1 MTQATTTH
9 THQGYLTS
17 QIVCIRAGLEPN
29 TSYRLRLTAYNA
41 HGPSPRTVLVLT
53 TASKQPP
60 QPIVIKSGPT
70 MVTLSW
76 NVSTAF
82 KRRMKELEE
91 VFRRADVDN
100 SGQLDRAELL
110 TALRKDRYE
119 VEEEEEQRDGRGHA
133 N

>member
-1 MTQATTTH
+1 MQ
-9 THQGYLTS
+9 
-17 QIVCIRAGLEPN
+17 PN

-41 HGPSPRTVLVLT
+41 HGPSPRIVLVLT

-119 VEEEEEQRDGRGHA
+119 SGGRGGA
-133 N
+133 EG